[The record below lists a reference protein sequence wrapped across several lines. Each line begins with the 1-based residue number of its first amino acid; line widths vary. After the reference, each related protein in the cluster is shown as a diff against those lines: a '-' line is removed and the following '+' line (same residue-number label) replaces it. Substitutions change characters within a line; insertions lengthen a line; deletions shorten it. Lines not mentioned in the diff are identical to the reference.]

1 MPESCVDGRVA
12 AKRFTTVS
20 ACNLV
25 WQAHRSSTEGVF
37 NLAGFVDSTVKDID
51 DRLRELK
58 EEVARLEA
66 ARTALVGGRRRPGRP
81 RAASTPQPTPRRPA
95 ARRPG
100 RPRGRSRS
108 GTRANQALE
117 LVRST
122 PGITIPQIAEKMG
135 IEPNYLYRVMPRLAS
150 DGQVRRDGQGWH
162 PAG

>member
-1 MPESCVDGRVA
+1 M
-12 AKRFTTVS
+12 
-20 ACNLV
+20 
-25 WQAHRSSTEGVF
+25 
-37 NLAGFVDSTVKDID
+37 AGFVDTTVKEID

-66 ARTALVGGRRRPGRP
+66 ARSALTGGRRGPGRP
-81 RAASTPQPTPRRPA
+81 RATRTATRAPAIRRTA
-95 ARRPG
+95 ARRRPG

-135 IEPNYLYRVMPRLAS
+135 IEPNYLYRVMPRLAT
-150 DGQVRRDGQGWH
+150 DGQVKREGQGWH
-162 PAG
+162 PASS

>member
-1 MPESCVDGRVA
+1 
-12 AKRFTTVS
+12 
-20 ACNLV
+20 
-25 WQAHRSSTEGVF
+25 
-37 NLAGFVDSTVKDID
+37 LAGFVDTTVKEID

-66 ARTALVGGRRRPGRP
+66 ARSALTGGRRGPGRP
-81 RAASTPQPTPRRPA
+81 RASTTRTRTGSTPRRA
-95 ARRPG
+95 TARRRPG

-135 IEPNYLYRVMPRLAS
+135 IEPNYLYRVMPRLAT
-150 DGQVRRDGQGWH
+150 DGQVRREGQGWH
-162 PAG
+162 PASS